1 MSINKRLYLDF
12 ISGGNNMDD
21 QISLFDIDS
30 GAKSNGY
37 QLKCYHTEMKDVSY
51 PTINDLFSGFD
62 SIRAITFSYDI
73 AFIND
78 IMKNFKYGEILL
90 GAPFLVQK
98 DTKMTEFLAETLTNA
113 KEAAD
118 AIRKYPELSD
128 MMINGDLVIH
138 TPTFILDHRKIYLLS
153 SDDGKTRVIKASAN
167 MSGRAWNGERMEFYE
182 CDDSEF
188 AYDSYKADFETAW
201 ENSEEIPAKIIS
213 VKKTD
218 DPIESNA
225 IIKKLKETGNTI
237 ILQQPIQG
245 SEEDEFTNIKY
256 VIEHDSTR
264 EEYKALLAGVNLK
277 SKQGFI
283 ELIPKTIE
291 KLEFNNRKRIQQKK
305 IKVNNVTE
313 QYPNMEYDCYE
324 KSAKI
329 NGVEMNLNP
338 SADEVKKDIEELIGL
353 FNNFDQFV
361 SRDVNKLKMTR
372 FKLLNAMF
380 CSPYNAK
387 LRCTAK
393 IKGVPV
399 SSLPLFMLA
408 TSKTSNC
415 GKTFMARAVLKM
427 MTGRELDVINKESC
441 KKEDIR
447 FIQAG
452 CKGIPVFVDELDN
465 AYLSRIKDIIK
476 NPEKCEDN
484 QLESQP
490 MIVFASN
497 EADEP
502 DEIIRKRM
510 VFLRFDGALP
520 STIDKSAYK
529 GLGDAIIRRLGTGLY
544 REYTRRMLDEVKELL
559 DYMIYSK
566 DRSDSWYPD
575 LMAIS
580 SKTIISILE
589 DYGYNIPTYMKRLT
603 WNDDYADNAHFIA
616 ADTFN
621 DIHEFYLKNKKA
633 FTLTKDSI
641 IIELGNDAASKKTL
655 TSWVNTLPPEVQT
668 KSIST
673 RDCNKMTMNRRE
685 FESCSHIKFK
695 RFGWF

>member
-1 MSINKRLYLDF
+1 
-12 ISGGNNMDD
+12 MDD
-21 QISLFDIDS
+21 QISLFDID
-30 GAKSNGY
+30 GEAKSNGY

-51 PTINDLFSGFD
+51 PTIDDLFSGFD

-118 AIRKYPELSD
+118 AVRKYPELSD

-167 MSGRAWNGERMEFYE
+167 MSGRAWNGEHMEFYE

-218 DPIESNA
+218 DPIETNA
-225 IIKKLKETGNTI
+225 IIKKVKETGNTI
-237 ILQQPIQG
+237 ILQQPVQE
-245 SEEDEFTNIKY
+245 SEEGEFTNIKY
-256 VIEHDSTR
+256 VIEHDSTK

-283 ELIPKTIE
+283 ELMPKAIE
-291 KLEFNNRKRIQQKK
+291 KFEFNNRKRIQQKK

-324 KSAKI
+324 KEAKI
-329 NGVEMNLNP
+329 NDVEMNLNP

-353 FNNFDQFV
+353 FDNFNQFV
-361 SRDVNKLKMTR
+361 SRDVNKLKMTH

-393 IKGVPV
+393 IKGVPA

-447 FIQAG
+447 FIQTG

-465 AYLSRIKDIIK
+465 AYLARIKDIIK

-484 QLESQP
+484 QLENQP

-529 GLGDAIIRRLGTGLY
+529 GVGDAIIRRLGTGFY

-589 DYGYNIPTYMKRLT
+589 DYGYNIPSYMKRLT

-655 TSWVNTLPPEVQT
+655 TSWLNTLPPEVQP

-673 RDCNKMTMNRRE
+673 RDCTKMTMNRRE

>member
-51 PTINDLFSGFD
+51 PTIDDLFSGFD

-118 AIRKYPELSD
+118 AVRKYPELSD

-182 CDDSEF
+182 YDDSEF

-277 SKQGFI
+277 SKQGLI

-329 NGVEMNLNP
+329 NDVEMNLNP

-361 SRDVNKLKMTR
+361 SRDVNKLKMTH

-502 DEIIRKRM
+502 DEIIRKLLGYSRIP
-510 VFLRFDGALP
+510 LRHLH
-520 STIDKSAYK
+520 IQ
-529 GLGDAIIRRLGTGLY
+529 
-544 REYTRRMLDEVKELL
+544 
-559 DYMIYSK
+559 
-566 DRSDSWYPD
+566 
-575 LMAIS
+575 
-580 SKTIISILE
+580 
-589 DYGYNIPTYMKRLT
+589 KRL
-603 WNDDYADNAHFIA
+603 
-616 ADTFN
+616 
-621 DIHEFYLKNKKA
+621 
-633 FTLTKDSI
+633 
-641 IIELGNDAASKKTL
+641 
-655 TSWVNTLPPEVQT
+655 
-668 KSIST
+668 
-673 RDCNKMTMNRRE
+673 
-685 FESCSHIKFK
+685 
-695 RFGWF
+695 